1 MLNVQNLSVSYSH
14 LQVLWDVSL
23 EVRKG
28 EIVTLIGS
36 NGSGKTTLVSS
47 IMGFV
52 PVSSGTIT
60 FADTPI
66 TGLPTYEIVH
76 HHLNLVPETRKLFG
90 KMTVRENLMLGSY
103 MNHKD
108 FDIEYI
114 YSLFPILQERQD
126 QYAGTLSG
134 GEQQML
140 AIGRCLMSGPEMI
153 ILDEPSLGLSPKYV
167 HTVLDTISALNK
179 EGLTILLV
187 EQNVKRALEISHRA
201 YIIENGRIVL
211 SGPADKMLHDPHVKE
226 AYLGM

>member
-1 MLNVQNLSVSYSH
+1 MLNVQNLTVSYSH

-47 IMGFV
+47 VMGFV
-52 PVSSGTIT
+52 PASSGTIT
-60 FADTPI
+60 FEGMPI

-211 SGPADKMLHDPHVKE
+211 SGPAEEMLHDPHVKE